1 MNKVLKYVLIAAA
14 IYFAAKLAGFFW
26 SAVILFAICIFIVY
40 NRRAVIMTRMAMR
53 AYFGG
58 GDVKKGE
65 QWFEKA
71 YKTGEMTPECKIAY
85 SSFCLRENK
94 FERGKKLLNNVINS
108 RYSSAEDK
116 LGAKHNLAVLIWR
129 EGDLDGAI
137 ELMEQVHKQMPT
149 TATYGTLGVL
159 YLERA
164 KKSDAQAALEFMLE
178 AYDYNCDD
186 KTIADNLGELYL
198 ILGENEKAKEV
209 YAKLMEKELQTP
221 VPYYN
226 YGRVLKALR
235 DNDGAKQRF
244 EEALTKR
251 FTSVMTVTR
260 EAVQAELD
268 SLSV

>member
-26 SAVILFAICIFIVY
+26 SAVILLAICIFIVY

-53 AYFGG
+53 AYYG

-65 QWFEKA
+65 KWFEKA

-137 ELMEQVHKQMPT
+137 ELMEQVHKQMPA

-164 KKSDAQAALEFMLE
+164 KKTDAQAALEFMLE

-209 YAKLMEKELQTP
+209 YDKLMEKSFRRLFRITITD
-221 VPYYN
+221 
-226 YGRVLKALR
+226 AC
-235 DNDGAKQRF
+235 
-244 EEALTKR
+244 
-251 FTSVMTVTR
+251 
-260 EAVQAELD
+260 
-268 SLSV
+268 

>member
-14 IYFAAKLAGFFW
+14 VYFAARLAGFFW
-26 SAVILFAICIFIVY
+26 SAVILVGVCIFVVY
-40 NRRAVIMTRMAMR
+40 NRRSVIMTRLAMR
-53 AYFGG
+53 AYFAG
-58 GDVKKGE
+58 GDVAKGE
-65 QWFEKA
+65 SWFEKA

-85 SSFCLRENK
+85 SSFCLRENM
-94 FERGKKLLNNVINS
+94 FERGKKLLNEVINS
-108 RYSSAEDK
+108 RYSSSQDK

-137 ELMEQVHKQMPT
+137 ELMEQVHSQMPT

-164 KKSDAQAALEFMLE
+164 KKADAGAALEFMLG
-178 AYDYNCDD
+178 AYDYNADD

-198 ILGENEKAKEV
+198 LLGEYDKAKTV
-209 YAKLMEKELQTP
+209 YEKLLEKELQTP

-226 YGRVLKALR
+226 YGRVLKAMG
-235 DNDGAKQRF
+235 DTEGAKARF

-260 EAVQAELD
+260 ETVRTELD
-268 SLSV
+268 NM